1 MNNHEQFPSELEAR
15 HHIDVS
21 GGDPNP
27 MPIEVNRGEVSALQ
41 TRLDTTVYKP
51 HSPDKL
57 ADRREKKKPSRVRQ
71 ALVGAVATTAILG
84 GLHEGLK
91 RDEARQKTQTELTQP
106 IRDNVADTI
115 QVNEHFQ
122 AGQDQNQVPAQ
133 NPKDQITNP

>member
-1 MNNHEQFPSELEAR
+1 MSELKL
-15 HHIDVS
+15 
-21 GGDPNP
+21 NP
-27 MPIEVNRGEVSALQ
+27 P
-41 TRLDTTVYKP
+41 VYEP
-51 HSPDKL
+51 YSPDEL
-57 ADRREKKKPSRVRQ
+57 ADRRRREKKKPSRVRQ

-106 IRDNVADTI
+106 IRDNVANTI